1 MRSRIIPFAG
11 FVSVAACRPDIEA
24 QLTANPICEISCLLS
39 WSTDEPAS
47 SWVEFGANGAL
58 EARIG
63 DDELVTDHEVVVVGL
78 HAETDYLLQ
87 AVSQDAEGRELRSEQ
102 LEFAAGS
109 LPEDYLVGEVD
120 ILDESA
126 MEPGW
131 TLANIMVGSLSP
143 VKVVMLDSEG
153 QPVWYYLHDG
163 GDGRADIV
171 ASWLGDGRVLV
182 GPDFAPG
189 ERSLEIDL
197 AGGVHWQGPEQPG
210 DPDNN
215 YNVFQG
221 QLHHVLQR
229 LDDGTHLSV
238 RSEIQGDV
246 HGDVVV
252 QFDENEETTWSW
264 SAFDHVEYDP
274 KDVFMGVWWTHINSV
289 NVDLER
295 DLAWINS
302 WVLDRAWQVDRGD
315 GSILWTLGEEGD
327 FAADPAAE
335 HPWFELAHSFDPI
348 GDEHYLLYDNGST
361 TRGFSRVLEYALDLD
376 AMRAEI
382 VWEYPGELDD
392 DWYNL
397 SAGDVDLLPNGNR
410 LVVAGTRLLELTE
423 DRELVW
429 QFQWSEE
436 EEHEVRSYQAERM
449 PALTEALD

>member
-1 MRSRIIPFAG
+1 
-11 FVSVAACRPDIEA
+11 
-24 QLTANPICEISCLLS
+24 
-39 WSTDEPAS
+39 
-47 SWVEFGANGAL
+47 
-58 EARIG
+58 
-63 DDELVTDHEVVVVGL
+63 
-78 HAETDYLLQ
+78 
-87 AVSQDAEGRELRSEQ
+87 
-102 LEFAAGS
+102 
-109 LPEDYLVGEVD
+109 
-120 ILDESA
+120 
-126 MEPGW
+126 
-131 TLANIMVGSLSP
+131 MVGSLSP